1 MGKYSMIDD
10 KEILLSIRNGVESNE
25 SKLRHISKE
34 VDKLDSHMKN
44 IEREL
49 SVIKET
55 NKRINF
61 HICWILAIAILV
73 LLMERGSEYWN
84 SFLSTLK
91 YIFAVS

>member
-34 VDKLDSHMKN
+34 VDKLDAHMKN

-49 SVIKET
+49 HWIREYNEKIK
-55 NKRINF
+55 F
-61 HICWILAIAILV
+61 YLFCLLVVVILV